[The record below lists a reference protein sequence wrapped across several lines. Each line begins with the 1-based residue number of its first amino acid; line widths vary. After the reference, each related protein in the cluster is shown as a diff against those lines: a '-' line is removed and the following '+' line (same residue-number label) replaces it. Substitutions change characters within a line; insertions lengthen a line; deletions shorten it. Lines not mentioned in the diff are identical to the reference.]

1 MDSRIDLF
9 EAIYSQR
16 QITRYKPD
24 PVPQAALQQMIDAAV
39 RAPNGG
45 NTQPWEFVVVND
57 PETVQRLGELY
68 KTTWLDA
75 MGWEPSPTESRV
87 YRHARYLAH
96 HMPEVP
102 AMIVVCADHSRG
114 SGYQQDQPIERG
126 RHAASIWPAI
136 QNLFLAGRALGLG
149 TRITTVLNRKEDEV
163 RGILGLPEY
172 AEMICLTPVGYP
184 RGSFGPTNRRPPS
197 EVTSFNRWGFRDW
210 ND

>member
-1 MDSRIDLF
+1 MDAQIDLF

-24 PVPQAALQQMIDAAV
+24 PVPQSALQQMIDAAV

-57 PETVQRLGELY
+57 PDTVQQLGELY
-68 KTTWLDA
+68 KNTWLDA
-75 MGWEPSPTESRV
+75 MGWEPSPDESRV

-102 AMIVVCADHSRG
+102 AMIVVCADHARG
-114 SGYQQDQPIERG
+114 SGYQADQPIERG
-126 RHAASIWPAI
+126 RHAASVWPAI

-149 TRITTVLNRKEDEV
+149 TRITTVLNPQ
-163 RGILGLPEY
+163 RG
-172 AEMICLTPVGYP
+172 
-184 RGSFGPTNRRPPS
+184 
-197 EVTSFNRWGFRDW
+197 
-210 ND
+210 

>member
-1 MDSRIDLF
+1 MADQISLF
-9 EAIYSQR
+9 DAIYSQR
-16 QITRYKPD
+16 QITRYKTD
-24 PVPQAALQQMIDAAV
+24 PVPQGALEHMVDAAV

-57 PETVQRLGELY
+57 PAKVRQLGELY
-68 KTTWLDA
+68 KNTWLDA
-75 MGWEPSPTESRV
+75 MGWEPSPDESRV

-102 AMIVVCADHSRG
+102 AMIVVCADHARG
-114 SGYQQDQPIERG
+114 SGYESGQPIERG

-163 RGILGLPEY
+163 RDILGLPEH

-184 RGSFGPTNRRPPS
+184 RGSFGPTNRRPAS
-197 EVTSFNRWGFRDW
+197 EVTSINGWGNRTWP
-210 ND
+210 N

>member
-1 MDSRIDLF
+1 MDSQIDLF

-24 PVPQAALQQMIDAAV
+24 PVPQGALQQMIDAAV

-114 SGYQQDQPIERG
+114 SGY
-126 RHAASIWPAI
+126 
-136 QNLFLAGRALGLG
+136 LAGHS
-149 TRITTVLNRKEDEV
+149 K
-163 RGILGLPEY
+163 
-172 AEMICLTPVGYP
+172 PVPGRP
-184 RGSFGPTNRRPPS
+184 RPRVGHSHHHRPQSQGGRGSRNPRPS
-197 EVTSFNRWGFRDW
+197 GICRD
-210 ND
+210 D